1 MSESPDLDFLYE
13 DADRYQCEIAELYS
27 YTEEPE
33 FLQNKKCLEESL
45 EGHSKTWG
53 RGGGS

>member
-45 EGHSKTWG
+45 EGHSKTF
-53 RGGGS
+53 SI